1 MTGFPAIVGILGWT
15 GYLLFWA
22 VVAGVVCILI
32 KWINDKL

>member
-1 MTGFPAIVGILGWT
+1 MTDFPTIVGILGWT
-15 GYLLFWA
+15 GVLLFWA